1 MHIQYRGYDLYY
13 CHYKESRALPSVKCF
28 AESQKSDTRQRASL
42 PSAAL
47 GKELLCRVPHSAKHG
62 SRQRARSLP
71 SAKHSAQHGT
81 RHRWSLPSVG
91 LSAKHD
97 TRQRLTVVHTV
108 SLCRAPEVGHST
120 QMVFAECQDF
130 GTRQSFFFWFF
141 VSKFFLL
148 TLHFILKPKL
158 KFGTILDIFHIYI

>member
-1 MHIQYRGYDLYY
+1 MLCRHHYR
-13 CHYKESRALPSVKCF
+13 K
-28 AESQKSDTRQRASL
+28 AELCRVLNAL

-47 GKELLCRVPHSAKHG
+47 GKARLSAK
-62 SRQRARSLP
+62 SSLP

-91 LSAKHD
+91 HSAKHD

-108 SLCRAPEVGHST
+108 SLFRAPEVGHSA

-130 GTRQSFFFWFF
+130 GTRQRFFFWFF